1 MMRVESYMS
10 HAPITIRDDT
20 VYWKAFDIM
29 REKDLH
35 HIPVVNENNA
45 VVGILTR
52 RDLQISAL
60 HYKEAPVE
68 VSEVMHSP
76 VVTISAGEL
85 LSEAAK
91 QMIDNRIGGLPVL
104 DTNGE
109 VVGIL
114 TETDLLRALIDQLGQ
129 ETPDV

>member
-1 MMRVESYMS
+1 MMQVESYMS
-10 HAPITIRDDT
+10 NAPITLRDDT
-20 VYWKAFDIM
+20 VYWEAFEIM

-35 HIPVVNENNA
+35 HIPVVDENNA
-45 VVGILTR
+45 IVGILTR
-52 RDLQISAL
+52 RDLQISAQ
-60 HYKEAPVE
+60 YFKEAPVE

-76 VVTISAGEL
+76 VITISPGEL

-104 DTNGE
+104 DTNGQ

-114 TETDLLRALIDQLGQ
+114 TETDLLRALIDQLG
-129 ETPDV
+129 

>member
-1 MMRVESYMS
+1 MMQVESYMS
-10 HAPITIRDDT
+10 NAPITLRDDT
-20 VYWKAFDIM
+20 VYWEAFEIM

-35 HIPVVNENNA
+35 HIPVVDENNA
-45 VVGILTR
+45 IVGILTR
-52 RDLQISAL
+52 RDLQISAQ
-60 HYKEAPVE
+60 YFKESPVE

-76 VVTISAGEL
+76 VITISPGEL

-104 DTNGE
+104 DTNGQ

-114 TETDLLRALIDQLGQ
+114 TETDLLRALIDQLG
-129 ETPDV
+129 